1 MYIINVHESCIRRT
15 TYLHACSIVN
25 NTRYLY
31 GYKYYI
37 YMCVYRIEH
46 RKIKCCSHIS
56 PDLTLDVTI
65 DINYD
70 RHRAARTSRTT
81 VTESAFPI
89 FLVRNVKR
97 DIRNS

>member
-15 TYLHACSIVN
+15 TYLHACSIIVN

-31 GYKYYI
+31 GYKYYT
-37 YMCVYRIEH
+37 YVYRIEH

-56 PDLTLDVTI
+56 PDLTPLDVTI

-70 RHRAARTSRTT
+70 RHRATSRTT

-97 DIRNS
+97 DIRYS